1 MAIRTTAQDEESEE
15 EPWCDHQDLPAGT
28 ACRKPGIPVGAE
40 GPDGRTPYVCTAGHH
55 FLWPGLGPATDADD
69 RGPRRL
75 REPAPILLG
84 CRS

>member
-55 FLWPGLGPATDADD
+55 FLWPGLDRPTDAGD
-69 RGPRRL
+69 P
-75 REPAPILLG
+75 
-84 CRS
+84 ST